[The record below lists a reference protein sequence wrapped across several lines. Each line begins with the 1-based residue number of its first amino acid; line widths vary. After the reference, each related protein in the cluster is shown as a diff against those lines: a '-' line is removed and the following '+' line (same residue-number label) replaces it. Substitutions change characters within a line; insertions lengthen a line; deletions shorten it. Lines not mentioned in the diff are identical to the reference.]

1 MCFRIIYCCPRLHL
15 QNQKMADNSGNAKP
29 FVLASRPDDEKG
41 IPYYGVDILKKHV
54 NVVWYDDFLQNK
66 EKYAQL
72 IHGIILW
79 VTAPRVDAALLDALP
94 NLKVISNVGAGVNF
108 LDLDLLASRGLN
120 VCNTPRI
127 LNETTADMGM
137 TLLLASARRLL
148 EGDQMVRDPNVKW
161 QINFCGRQVSGATLG
176 IVGMGGIGYAVA
188 QRAHAFR
195 MNIFYHNRTRR
206 PQTEEEAVGAQY
218 CATLEELLSQ
228 CDFVIIVTPLT
239 AETKGMFGKKQFE
252 LMKPSATI
260 INIARGSIID
270 TEALLEALQN
280 KTIAAAALDVTDP
293 EPLPDHHPLSKLQ
306 NVTFTAHMGSATVQ
320 TRSNMMALAVQNL
333 LDALSGK
340 PLVNQVI

>member
-1 MCFRIIYCCPRLHL
+1 
-15 QNQKMADNSGNAKP
+15 MADISGNDKP
-29 FVLASRPDDEKG
+29 FVLASLADDEKG
-41 IPYYGVDILKKHV
+41 IPYYGVDILKKHL
-54 NVVWYDDFLQNK
+54 NVVWFEDFLKNK
-66 EKYAQL
+66 EKYSQL
-72 IHGIILW
+72 IQGVILW
-79 VTAPRVDAALLDALP
+79 VTAPHLDAALLDGLP

-108 LDLDLLASRGLN
+108 LDLDMLASRGLK

-148 EGDQMVRDPNVKW
+148 EGDQIVRNPIKW

-176 IVGMGGIGYAVA
+176 IVGMGGIGYALA
-188 QRAHAFR
+188 QRAHAFK
-195 MNIFYHNRTRR
+195 MNIFYHNRNKR
-206 PQTEEEAVGAQY
+206 PQAEEEAVGAQY
-218 CATLEELLSQ
+218 CATLEELLPK

-260 INIARGSIID
+260 INIARGGIID
-270 TEALLEALQN
+270 TGSLLEALEK

-293 EPLPDHHPLSKLQ
+293 EPLPEDHPLLKLQ
-306 NVTFTAHMGSATVQ
+306 NVTFTAHLGSATVE

>member
-1 MCFRIIYCCPRLHL
+1 
-15 QNQKMADNSGNAKP
+15 MADNSGNDKP

-54 NVVWYDDFLQNK
+54 NVVWYEDFLK
-66 EKYAQL
+66 DKAKYSEL
-72 IHGIILW
+72 IQGVILW
-79 VTAPRVDAALLDALP
+79 VMAPRVDAALLDALP
-94 NLKVISNVGAGVNF
+94 NVKVISNVGAGVNF
-108 LDLDLLASRGLN
+108 LDLDLLSSRGLK

-148 EGDQMVRDPNVKW
+148 EGDQMVRDPNIKW

-206 PQTEEEAVGAQY
+206 PQAEEEAVGAQY
-218 CATLEELLSQ
+218 CASLEELLPQ
-228 CDFVIIVTPLT
+228 CDFVIIMTPLT
-239 AETKGMFGKKQFE
+239 AETKGMFGKKQFD
-252 LMKPSATI
+252 LMKPSSTI
-260 INIARGSIID
+260 INIARGGIIN
-270 TEALLEALQN
+270 TAALLEALQN

-293 EPLPDHHPLSKLQ
+293 EPLPDDHPLLKLQ
-306 NVTFTAHMGSATVQ
+306 NVTFTPHLGSATVQ
-320 TRSNMMALAVQNL
+320 TRSNMMSLAVQNL